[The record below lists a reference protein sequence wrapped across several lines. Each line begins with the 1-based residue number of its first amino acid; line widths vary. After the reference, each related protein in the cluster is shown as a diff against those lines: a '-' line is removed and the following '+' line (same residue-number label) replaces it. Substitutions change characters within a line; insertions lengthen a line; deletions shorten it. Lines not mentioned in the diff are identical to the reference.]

1 MIDNAKLNEMIAAEM
16 GVIELMLGQTQAL
29 IDICDEHGP
38 GLDELQARQDRIV
51 GRVEAFPAA
60 VLAHGPFL
68 TMAAARAAM
77 EMEVRFVVAAI
88 DGPN

>member
-1 MIDNAKLNEMIAAEM
+1 MIDNIKLNELINAEM
-16 GVIELMLGQTQAL
+16 GVLDLMLGQIQTL
-29 IDICDEHGP
+29 LDTCDEHGP

-68 TMAAARAAM
+68 TVAAARAAM
-77 EMEVRFVVAAI
+77 EIEARFVVAAI